1 MSISSAAPAYQAA
14 VLIRDHSLPW
24 LDVVDA
30 TNTVIGSV
38 DREALDDTFKLL
50 HLAPYFGEEMMAAIL
65 PPLQPAELE
74 PI

>member
-1 MSISSAAPAYQAA
+1 
-14 VLIRDHSLPW
+14 
-24 LDVVDA
+24 
-30 TNTVIGSV
+30 VIGSV

-65 PPLQPAELE
+65 PPLQPAEIE